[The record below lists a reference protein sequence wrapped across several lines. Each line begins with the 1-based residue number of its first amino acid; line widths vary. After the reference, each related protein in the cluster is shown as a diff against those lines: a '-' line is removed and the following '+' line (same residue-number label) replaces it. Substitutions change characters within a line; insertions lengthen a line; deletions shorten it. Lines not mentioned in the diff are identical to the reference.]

1 MTEGLPFGIEWPFAS
16 MQSDRQRFRHV
27 SIPASMASRRCPACG
42 DPKDRGG
49 FNGLKSDA
57 GENI

>member
-27 SIPASMASRRCPACG
+27 SFRRQWRRAVARRAVIRKIEV
-42 DPKDRGG
+42 DLTD
-49 FNGLKSDA
+49 
-57 GENI
+57 